1 MDERDDLSQED
12 NPYRSLL
19 SSAELSG
26 DVPSDSPESSGPGP
40 FRTIWSSPRE
50 TIRRIVATDP
60 ELHVTLLICLAGIGE
75 SLNRASNRNA
85 GDQLPLGAILALACI
100 LGPLGG
106 LFGVWIYSHLIR
118 ISGKWIGGLGDY
130 EEIKAAIAWASV
142 PNVVGLVL
150 WIPLLLITGKET
162 FTEHAPNLV
171 ANSNLAIATLLL
183 AIVQLALGI
192 WSLVLLCNT
201 IAEVQDYQ
209 SAWRGLGNLFLAG
222 ILILGPILIVGLVI
236 VLVAMA

>member
-1 MDERDDLSQED
+1 MDERDDLSQDD
-12 NPYRSLL
+12 NPYRQFLNPT
-19 SSAELSG
+19 ELPG
-26 DVPSDSPESSGPGP
+26 EVPSDFPESSGPGP

-75 SLNRASNRNA
+75 SLDRASKNYA
-85 GDQLPLGAILALACI
+85 GDKIPFEIILAFACI

-142 PNVVGLVL
+142 PNVAGLVL
-150 WIPLLLITGKET
+150 WIPLLLISGNES
-162 FTEHAPNLV
+162 FTEDANNLV
-171 ANSNLAIATLLL
+171 ANTYLAIAVLLL
-183 AIVQLALGI
+183 AIVQLILGI

-201 IAEVQDYQ
+201 IAEVQDYE

-222 ILILGPILIVGLVI
+222 AVIVIPLVI
-236 VLVAMA
+236 VALGLFLLFSI

>member
-1 MDERDDLSQED
+1 MDERDDPSQED

-19 SSAELSG
+19 SSAELPG
-26 DVPSDSPESSGPGP
+26 EVPPDYPESSRPGP
-40 FRTIWSSPRE
+40 LRTIWRNPRE

-85 GDQLPLGAILALACI
+85 GDKLSLEVILAFACI

-106 LFGVWIYSHLIR
+106 LFGVWMYSHLIR
-118 ISGKWIGGLGDY
+118 FSGNWLGGRGIY

-142 PNVVGLVL
+142 PNVAGLVL
-150 WIPLLLITGKET
+150 WIPLLLITGREA
-162 FTEHAPNLV
+162 FTEDAPNLV
-171 ANSNLAIATLLL
+171 ANSQLAIAAFLI
-183 AIVQLALGI
+183 AIAQLILGI
-192 WSLVLLCNT
+192 WSVVLLCNT

-209 SAWRGLGNLFLAG
+209 SAWRGLGNLLLAG
-222 ILILGPILIVGLVI
+222 FVLVI
-236 VLVAMA
+236 PIVIVVLVVFLMMAI

>member
-85 GDQLPLGAILALACI
+85 GDKLSLEVILALACI

-106 LFGVWIYSHLIR
+106 LFGVWMYSHLIR

-142 PNVVGLVL
+142 PNVTGLVL
-150 WIPLLLITGKET
+150 WIPLLLIAGKEA
-162 FTEHAPNLV
+162 FTEDAPNLV
-171 ANSNLAIATLLL
+171 ANSNLAIAAFSL
-183 AIVQLALGI
+183 AIVQLILGI

-201 IAEVQDYQ
+201 IAEVQDYE

-222 ILILGPILIVGLVI
+222 AVI
-236 VLVAMA
+236 VIPLIIVVLGLFLLFSI

>member
-1 MDERDDLSQED
+1 MGERDDPSQED
-12 NPYRSLL
+12 NPYRQFLNPT
-19 SSAELSG
+19 ELPG
-26 DVPSDSPESSGPGP
+26 EVPSDSPESSGPGP
-40 FRTIWSSPRE
+40 LRTIWRSPRE
-50 TIRRIVATDP
+50 TIRRILATDP

-85 GDQLPLGAILALACI
+85 GDQLSLEVILAFACI

-106 LFGVWIYSHLIR
+106 LFGVWMYSHLIR
-118 ISGKWIGGLGDY
+118 ISGKWIDGRGVY

-142 PNVVGLVL
+142 PNVAGLVL
-150 WIPLLLITGKET
+150 WIPLLLISGEES
-162 FTEHAPNLV
+162 FTKDAPNLV
-171 ANSNLAIATLLL
+171 ANSHLAIATLLL

-222 ILILGPILIVGLVI
+222 ALLLIPLVI
-236 VLVAMA
+236 VALGLFLLFSL